1 MAGADGFAVAEH
13 GPRVSAVVV
22 NYNAGAILTD
32 CVQAVL
38 AGPGRVRVTVIDNRS
53 SDNSMERLADELG
66 SHQRLGVRRN
76 DSNLGFARAV
86 NDFARTDD
94 SDFLLVI
101 NPDCVL
107 YDHALEQ
114 LVAALDDQPTAALA
128 GPMIHDGSGRLE
140 SACFRYFPRP
150 WNSLVTFTGLWRL
163 GRWIPGLRG
172 IRPLDVEDMQAVV
185 DAEAT
190 SGACMLL
197 RLDAFRRVGCFD
209 EGYGMHCEDLDLMYR
224 LQHEGWRCL
233 FVPGARATHEQG
245 VSSRSRPFWVHQ
257 QKHRG
262 MWRFYRKLLSR
273 DYASPVT
280 ALVALGIATRYFI
293 LLPLIWLK
301 K

>member
-38 AGPGRVRVTVIDNRS
+38 ASPGKVRVTVIDNRS

-107 YDHALEQ
+107 QDHALER
-114 LVAALDDQPTAALA
+114 LAVALADQPKAALA
-128 GPMIHDGSGRLE
+128 GPMIHDGAGRLE
-140 SACFRYFPRP
+140 PACFRYFPRP
-150 WNSLVTFTGLWRL
+150 WNSLVTLTGLWRL
-163 GRWIPGLRG
+163 GRWVPGLRG
-172 IRPLDVEDMQAVV
+172 IRSTEIAELKAVV
-185 DAEAT
+185 DAEALREQSMSNLDDAT
-190 SGACMLL
+190 FEVELAKL
-197 RLDAFRRVGCFD
+197 RL
-209 EGYGMHCEDLDLMYR
+209 
-224 LQHEGWRCL
+224 
-233 FVPGARATHEQG
+233 ARAIG
-245 VSSRSRPFWVHQ
+245 
-257 QKHRG
+257 
-262 MWRFYRKLLSR
+262 
-273 DYASPVT
+273 
-280 ALVALGIATRYFI
+280 AL
-293 LLPLIWLK
+293 
-301 K
+301 